1 MLKSARLI
9 LLIQHAKIKIK
20 VFSYIIN
27 SNLMLPI
34 TSPKNIGK
42 NIPNSL
48 LLHDHEIWK
57 KKEQVSSF
65 KVTVDNY
72 DREELCQM
80 ISKYNQSL
88 LERIFLKEQIGLY
101 RDNLTFKLT
110 HDFKTEITTNL
121 PEAYSVDETFDLIN
135 NTDCLLKTKQK

>member
-1 MLKSARLI
+1 
-9 LLIQHAKIKIK
+9 
-20 VFSYIIN
+20 
-27 SNLMLPI
+27 
-34 TSPKNIGK
+34 
-42 NIPNSL
+42 
-48 LLHDHEIWK
+48 
-57 KKEQVSSF
+57 
-65 KVTVDNY
+65 
-72 DREELCQM
+72 M

-121 PEAYSVDETFDLIN
+121 PEAYSVDETFNLIN